1 METIEYYR
9 YKDKDQWLY
18 LCYKQKGDE
27 WEWDEY
33 KLTEGEFKSKYPES
47 LYKLFELQITD

>member
-18 LCYKQKGDE
+18 LCYKKKGDE
-27 WEWDEY
+27 WVWDENRLTEEEFRSKYSAYSY
-33 KLTEGEFKSKYPES
+33 KL
-47 LYKLFELQITD
+47 LELQIAD